1 MSKAKIDIKYVAK
14 LARVQLSELE
24 EKKLSVQM
32 NDILGY
38 FEKLNGVDVKDI
50 QPMAHAQNVQNVW
63 REGDIAGPVLP
74 KELLEEMAPES
85 RDGQVV
91 VPKVVE

>member
-1 MSKAKIDIKYVAK
+1 MQKAKIDIKYVAK
-14 LARVQLSELE
+14 LARLQLSEVE
-24 EKKLSVQM
+24 EGKLSGQL

-38 FEKLNGVDVKDI
+38 FEKLNGVDVKGI
-50 QPMAHAQNVQNVW
+50 QPMAHAQKVQNVW
-63 REGDIAGPVLP
+63 REGDVAGALLS
-74 KELLEEMAPES
+74 KKLLEKMAPES

>member
-14 LARVQLSELE
+14 LARVQLSEVE

-38 FEKLNGVDVKDI
+38 FEKLNSIDVKDI
-50 QPMAHAQNVQNVW
+50 QPMAHAQKVQNVW
-63 REGDIAGPVLP
+63 REGDIAGSVLP

>member
-1 MSKAKIDIKYVAK
+1 MPKAKIDIKYVAK
-14 LARVQLSELE
+14 LARLQLSEVE
-24 EKKLSVQM
+24 ERKLSVQL

-50 QPMAHAQNVQNVW
+50 QPMAHAQKVQNVW
-63 REGDIAGPVLP
+63 REGDVAGVVLS

>member
-1 MSKAKIDIKYVAK
+1 MQKAKIDIKYVAK
-14 LARVQLSELE
+14 LARLQLSEVE
-24 EKKLSVQM
+24 EGKLSGQL

-38 FEKLNGVDVKDI
+38 FEKLNGVDVKGI
-50 QPMAHAQNVQNVW
+50 QPMAHAQKVQNVW
-63 REGDIAGPVLP
+63 REGDVAGALLP
-74 KELLEEMAPES
+74 KKLLEKMAPES